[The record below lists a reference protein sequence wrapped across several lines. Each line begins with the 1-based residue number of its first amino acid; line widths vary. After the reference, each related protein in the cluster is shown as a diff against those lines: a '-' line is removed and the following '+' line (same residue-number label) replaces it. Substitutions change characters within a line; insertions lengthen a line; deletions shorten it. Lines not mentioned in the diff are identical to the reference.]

1 LNVNPAGPTKFI
13 WTGSKHIEEAKKFL
27 NFLAQP
33 DSLQYLV
40 DNDPNSPTLPF
51 PGIKSKLLPWQQAF
65 LDAQTKRGVVY
76 QTAVKYVNPQWMDMG
91 KDIVA
96 LFTSTETPEQVLA
109 NIDKRRAEEAKA
121 AQDPNWK

>member
-1 LNVNPAGPTKFI
+1 MSIPLDPPSSSGKGQSI
-13 WTGSKHIEEAKKFL
+13 LHEAKQFL

-33 DSLQYLV
+33 DSLQYRV

-51 PGIKSKLLPWQQAF
+51 PGIKSKLLPSQQAF
-65 LDAQTKRGVVY
+65 LDASTKRGVVY

-96 LFTSTETPEQVLA
+96 MFTGTQTPQQFLA
-109 NIDKRRAEEAKA
+109 NIDKRRADEAKA
-121 AQDPNWK
+121 AKDPNWQ